1 MRTFGGSSRRYVG
14 VVVAL
19 GHVLSVNVG
28 GLRPMLARTGHSGID
43 KRPVD
48 GAVRVGVPE
57 HGESGFEGD
66 AIGEPED
73 HGGHDRA
80 VYVYAREDLDWWQ
93 AELDR
98 PLRSGIFGE
107 NLTLVGVDVTGALI
121 GERWSVG
128 PELVLEVSA
137 PRTPCRTFA
146 AWMERERWIH
156 TFTRRG
162 VPGAYLRVVSP
173 GQVRAGDTVSV
184 VRRPDHGVTVG
195 LAFRAIMTEPEHL
208 PRLAAVEELA
218 ADLLASA
225 RRRVGG

>member
-1 MRTFGGSSRRYVG
+1 
-14 VVVAL
+14 
-19 GHVLSVNVG
+19 LSVNVG

-48 GAVRVGVPE
+48 GSVGVGVPE

-66 AIGEPED
+66 SIGEPED

-93 AELDR
+93 AELGR
-98 PLRSGIFGE
+98 PLRSGVFGE
-107 NLTLVGVDVTGALI
+107 NLTLVGVDVTGAVI
-121 GERWSVG
+121 GERWRVG

-162 VPGAYLRVVSP
+162 VPGAYLRVVNP
-173 GQVRAGDTVSV
+173 GKVRAGDAVSV

-225 RRRVGG
+225 RRRVRG